1 MKTGKVLM
9 FVFCFILC
17 GASAGWAK
25 SSKAL
30 IELDN
35 YLIPLNQKGARIG
48 KIVSKFRGK
57 IVLVKDT
64 TGIFAIDRKGNINLR
79 NGVELTKSTPS
90 FCYGITIECNG
101 IQTDFELLKDEF
113 IHNKV
118 VAHRGA
124 WKNHDA
130 SQNSLTSLKNAIAIG
145 CEGSEFDVWL
155 SSDSALIISHDG
167 TIGGKIIEQTTAEEL
182 KKVSLK
188 NGDFV
193 PNLQE
198 YLLGI
203 KGQNKTRLFLE
214 IKSSAISQ
222 ERSIALTDRIVKMVH
237 DLKVQ
242 AWVTYISF
250 NYDVLKH
257 VKKLDPGAKTA
268 YLAGDKKIEQ
278 VKSDGM
284 DGIDY
289 PFYSFHHNDG
299 ITDNAHKLGLSVNV
313 WTVDNKEEFNFLLK
327 QGVDLITTNEPE
339 MLLEIVS
346 GQK

>member
-17 GASAGWAK
+17 GASISWAK
-25 SSKAL
+25 SSKTL

-35 YLIPLNQKGARIG
+35 YLIPLNQKGAHIG
-48 KIVSKFRGK
+48 KVIPIRKGK
-57 IVLVKDT
+57 VVLLKDT
-64 TGIFAIDRKGNINLR
+64 TGIFAIDKKGNINLR
-79 NGVELTKSTPS
+79 KGVELTKSTPA
-90 FCYGITIECNG
+90 FCYGITIGCDG
-101 IQTDFELLKDEF
+101 TQTDFELIKDEF

-130 SQNSLTSLKNAIAIG
+130 SQNSLTSLRNAIAIG

-155 SSDSALIISHDG
+155 SLDSVLIISHDG
-167 TIGGKIIEQTTAEEL
+167 TIGGKVIEQTTSEEL
-182 KKVSLK
+182 RKIPLK

-193 PNLQE
+193 PDLQE

-203 KGQNKTRLFLE
+203 KSQNKTRLFLE
-214 IKSSAISQ
+214 IKSSSIGQ
-222 ERSIALTDRIVKMVH
+222 ERSIALTDKVVKMVH

-242 AWVTYISF
+242 AWVNYISF
-250 NYDVLKH
+250 NYGVLKH
-257 VKKLDPGAKTA
+257 VKELDPGAKTA
-268 YLAGDKKIEQ
+268 YLAGDKKVEQ
-278 VKSDGM
+278 IKSDGM

-299 ITDNAHKLGLSVNV
+299 ITENAQKLGLSVNV
-313 WTVDNKEEFNFLLK
+313 WTVDNKDEFDFLLK

-346 GQK
+346 RQK